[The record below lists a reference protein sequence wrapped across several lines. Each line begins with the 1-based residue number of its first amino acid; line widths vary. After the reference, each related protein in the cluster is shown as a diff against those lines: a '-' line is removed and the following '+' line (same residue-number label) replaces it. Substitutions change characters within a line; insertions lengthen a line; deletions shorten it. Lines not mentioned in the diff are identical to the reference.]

1 MKKIIFIINVL
12 LIASIAAA
20 QTGIGTSTP
29 NASAKL
35 DVSSTNKG
43 FLPPRMTATKR
54 GNIQSPAAGLM
65 VYQTDGTSGLYYN
78 NGSAWIYISYYGL

>member
-1 MKKIIFIINVL
+1 MIKLYRILFLNHTH
-12 LIASIAAA
+12 AH
-20 QTGIGTSTP
+20 TGIGISTP

-43 FLPPRMTATKR
+43 FLPPRMTATER

-65 VYQTDGTSGLYYN
+65 VYQTDGTSGLYYH
-78 NGSAWIYISYYGL
+78 NGTLGFI